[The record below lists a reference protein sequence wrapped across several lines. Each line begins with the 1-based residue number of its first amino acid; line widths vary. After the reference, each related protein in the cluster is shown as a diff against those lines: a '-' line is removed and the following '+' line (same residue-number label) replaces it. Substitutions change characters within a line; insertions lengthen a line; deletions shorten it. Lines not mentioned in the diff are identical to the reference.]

1 MFEVGFIELMMIMV
15 IALLVVGPERLP
27 GMARKAGA
35 LISKMRRFVSN
46 VKQDIDKEI
55 KADELKKIIQDQ
67 ADSVGIHD
75 IIEETRQTFE
85 KAETEYNTDQPQS
98 EDEKVVKE
106 ALKKQDSL
114 SNESI
119 NDEAKSLNAGTESNQ
134 ASQNS
139 INSKS

>member
-1 MFEVGFIELMMIMV
+1 MFEVGFLELLIIMV

-35 LISKMRRFVSN
+35 LMAKMKRFVSN

-55 KADELKKIIQDQ
+55 KADELKKIVQDQ

-85 KAETEYNTDQPQS
+85 KAESEYNADQPQG
-98 EDEKVVKE
+98 EDEKIVKE
-106 ALKKQDSL
+106 TLKKQDNL
-114 SNESI
+114 LNESG
-119 NDEAKSLNAGTESNQ
+119 NNESKSVNTSTENSQ